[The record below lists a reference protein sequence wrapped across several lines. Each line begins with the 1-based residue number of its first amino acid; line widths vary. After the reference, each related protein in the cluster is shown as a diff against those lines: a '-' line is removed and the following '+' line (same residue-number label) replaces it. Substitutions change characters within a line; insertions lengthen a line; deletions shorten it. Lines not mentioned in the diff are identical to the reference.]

1 MKEDLVK
8 YRGQL
13 KYISEK
19 YKTVLKLIDNYI
31 SRIDDNTADVMSE
44 DYYENVVKSRDRD
57 LLQEVE
63 YLIKEVS
70 K

>member
-31 SRIDDNTADVMSE
+31 SRIDDNTNDVMDAE
-44 DYYENVVKSRDRD
+44 YYKIIKQRDKD
-57 LLQEVE
+57 LLQEVKH
-63 YLIKEVS
+63 LIEEVS
-70 K
+70 R